1 MTNSI
6 RKYYSV
12 LKMSWIQTLEYRANA
27 LVGAFAIFS
36 GLLIEYLLLSN
47 VFKNEIATGSPIQ
60 NFASFNHLI
69 IYIMLCMMVGQ
80 LKSSWHNS
88 MMMIDEIRSGE
99 LNKYLIKP
107 ISYFP
112 YNFMNF
118 IGHNSLFYLVYF
130 TIMIL
135 TPIVMGPGYA
145 FGGFLQVIGFLIA
158 LLISVFLSYSIY
170 FCMVCFGFWFGE
182 VRALIIAYNMFTIF
196 LSGQLIPIQL
206 FPEGLKQ
213 FVMNSPFRFMVD
225 FPVSIATAQSVDINQ
240 LIQGLAMQI
249 GWCVVMY
256 LIGKIIY
263 TIGVKQ
269 YEAFGA

>member
-135 TPIVMGPGYA
+135 IPIVMGPGYA

-225 FPVSIATAQSVDINQ
+225 FPVSIATAQSVDVNQ
-240 LIQGLAMQI
+240 LIQGLALQI
-249 GWCVVMY
+249 GWCVIMY
-256 LIGKIIY
+256 FIGKIIY
-263 TIGVKQ
+263 TIGVRQ

>member
-6 RKYYSV
+6 RKYYAV

-118 IGHNSLFYLVYF
+118 IGHNSLFYLVNF

-135 TPIVMGPGYA
+135 IRIVM
-145 FGGFLQVIGFLIA
+145 
-158 LLISVFLSYSIY
+158 
-170 FCMVCFGFWFGE
+170 
-182 VRALIIAYNMFTIF
+182 
-196 LSGQLIPIQL
+196 
-206 FPEGLKQ
+206 
-213 FVMNSPFRFMVD
+213 
-225 FPVSIATAQSVDINQ
+225 
-240 LIQGLAMQI
+240 
-249 GWCVVMY
+249 
-256 LIGKIIY
+256 
-263 TIGVKQ
+263 
-269 YEAFGA
+269 

>member
-1 MTNSI
+1 MNNWLK
-6 RKYYSV
+6 KYYSV

-27 LVGAFAIFS
+27 VVGAFAIFS

-47 VFKNEIATGSPIQ
+47 VFSHEIKNGDPIQ
-60 NFASFNHLI
+60 GFLSFNHLI

-88 MMMIDEIRSGE
+88 MVMIDEIRSGE

-112 YNFMNF
+112 YNFMHF

-130 TIMIL
+130 AMMIC
-135 TPIVMGPGYA
+135 TRAIIGPGY
-145 FGGFLQVIGFLIA
+145 FFDGPIQILGFFVA

-170 FCMVCFGFWFGE
+170 FCMVCFSFWFGE
-182 VRALIIAYNMFTIF
+182 VRALIVAYNMFTVF

-206 FPEGLKQ
+206 FPDNLKI

-225 FPVSIATAQSVDINQ
+225 FPVSIATAQIINPNQ
-240 LIQGLAMQI
+240 ILNGFIIQIFWCTLIFI
-249 GWCVVMY
+249 
-256 LIGKIIY
+256 IGKSIY
-263 TIGVKQ
+263 SIGVKQ

>member
-263 TIGVKQ
+263 TIGVRQ

>member
-225 FPVSIATAQSVDINQ
+225 FPVSIATAQSIDVNQ
-240 LIQGLAMQI
+240 LIQGLALQI

-263 TIGVKQ
+263 TIGVRQ

>member
-1 MTNSI
+1 MTSHI
-6 RKYYSV
+6 QKYYSV

-47 VFKNEIATGSPIQ
+47 VFKNEIQAGSPIQ
-60 NFASFNHLI
+60 NFESFNHLI
-69 IYIMLCMMVGQ
+69 IYIMMCMMVGQ

-88 MMMIDEIRSGE
+88 LSMIEEIRSGE
-99 LNKYLIKP
+99 LNKYLVKP

-130 TIMIL
+130 SIMIL
-135 TPIVMGPGYA
+135 TPFIMGPGYL
-145 FGGFLQVIGFLIA
+145 FGGILQIIGFLTA

-182 VRALIIAYNMFTIF
+182 VRALIIAYNMLTIF

-206 FPEGLKQ
+206 FPDSLRQ

-225 FPVSIATAQSVDINQ
+225 FPVSIATAKSID
-240 LIQGLAMQI
+240 LYFFFQGIVTQI
-249 GWCVVMY
+249 CWCIIMY
-256 LIGKIIY
+256 GIGKFIY
-263 TIGVKQ
+263 SLGVKQ

>member
-1 MTNSI
+1 MTNNI
-6 RKYYSV
+6 QKYYSV

-47 VFKNEIATGSPIQ
+47 VFKEEIQTASPIQ
-60 NFASFNHLI
+60 NFESFNHLI
-69 IYIMLCMMVGQ
+69 IYIMMCMMVGQ

-88 MMMIDEIRSGE
+88 LMMIEEIRSGE
-99 LNKYLIKP
+99 LNKYLVKP

-135 TPIVMGPGYA
+135 TPIIMGPGYL
-145 FGGFLQVIGFLIA
+145 FGGILQIAGFLIA

-182 VRALIIAYNMFTIF
+182 VRALIIAYNMTTIF

-206 FPEGLKQ
+206 FPDGLRQ

-225 FPVSIATAQSVDINQ
+225 FPVSIATAKSIDPYF
-240 LIQGLAMQI
+240 LFQGIVTQI
-249 GWCVVMY
+249 CWCIIMY
-256 LIGKIIY
+256 GIGKFIY
-263 TIGVKQ
+263 SLGVKQ

>member
-1 MTNSI
+1 MSKWI
-6 RKYYSV
+6 QKYYSV

-27 LVGAFAIFS
+27 LVGAFAVFS

-47 VFKNEIATGSPIQ
+47 VFKNEIEIGGPIQ
-60 NFASFNHLI
+60 NFRSFNHLI

-88 MMMIDEIRSGE
+88 IMMIDEIRSGE

-112 YNFMNF
+112 YNLMNF

-130 TIMIL
+130 TIMIV
-135 TPIVMGPGYA
+135 TPIIMGPGYL
-145 FGGFLQVIGFLIA
+145 FDGFLQIIGFLIT
-158 LLISVFLSYSIY
+158 LIISVFLSYSIY

-182 VRALIIAYNMFTIF
+182 VRALIIAYNVFTIF

-225 FPVSIATAQSVDINQ
+225 FPVSIATAQSIDIYY
-240 LIQGLAMQI
+240 LTKGIFLQI
-249 GWCVVMY
+249 GWCIVMY
-256 LIGKIIY
+256 AIGKSIY
-263 TIGVKQ
+263 RLGVRQ

>member
-1 MTNSI
+1 
-6 RKYYSV
+6 
-12 LKMSWIQTLEYRANA
+12 MSWIQTLEYRANA

-47 VFKNEIATGSPIQ
+47 VFKNEIQTGSPIQ
-60 NFASFNHLI
+60 NFESFNHLI
-69 IYIMLCMMVGQ
+69 IYIMMCMMVGQ

-88 MMMIDEIRSGE
+88 LMMIEEIRSGE
-99 LNKYLIKP
+99 LNKYLVKP

-130 TIMIL
+130 SIMTL
-135 TPIVMGPGYA
+135 TPFIMGPGYL
-145 FGGFLQVIGFLIA
+145 FGGFLQITGFLIA

-206 FPEGLKQ
+206 FPDGLRQ

-225 FPVSIATAQSVDINQ
+225 FPVSIATAKSIDPYF
-240 LIQGLAMQI
+240 LFQGIITQI
-249 GWCVVMY
+249 CWCIIMY
-256 LIGKIIY
+256 AIGKFIY
-263 TIGVKQ
+263 SLGVKQ

>member
-1 MTNSI
+1 MTNSM

-27 LVGAFAIFS
+27 LVGTFAIFS

-47 VFKNEIATGSPIQ
+47 VFKNEIETGSPIQ
-60 NFASFNHLI
+60 SFASFNHLI

-88 MMMIDEIRSGE
+88 IIMIDEIRSGE

-130 TIMIL
+130 IIMVL
-135 TPIVMGPGYA
+135 TPVIMGPGYV
-145 FGGFLQVIGFLIA
+145 FGGALQVIGFLIA

-182 VRALIIAYNMFTIF
+182 VRALIIAYNVFTIF

-206 FPEGLKQ
+206 FPDGLKQ

-225 FPVSIATAQSVDINQ
+225 FPVSIATAQSVDISH
-240 LIQGLAMQI
+240 LVQGLILQVA
-249 GWCVVMY
+249 WCIIMY
-256 LIGKIIY
+256 SIGKIIY
-263 TIGVKQ
+263 TFGVRQ